1 MEVAVGIQQSHSV
14 MPKARLREVKSLDSE
29 NVLLCFCAD
38 NHLNPLSSFL
48 FKSILTEQQLGLGHE
63 HWNYQMQKI

>member
-14 MPKARLREVKSLDSE
+14 MPKARLRKLKSLDNE

-38 NHLNPLSSFL
+38 NHLNPSPL
-48 FKSILTEQQLGLGHE
+48 FYLKV
-63 HWNYQMQKI
+63 Y